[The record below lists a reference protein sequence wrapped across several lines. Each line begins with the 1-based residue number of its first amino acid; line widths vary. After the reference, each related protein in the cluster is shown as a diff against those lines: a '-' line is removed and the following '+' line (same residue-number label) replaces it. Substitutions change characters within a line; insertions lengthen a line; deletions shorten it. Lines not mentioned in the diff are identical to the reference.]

1 MKPIKSILLLFS
13 LFLIFSCQ
21 GTLIN
26 HSEDTDDM
34 MSLDWIL
41 LMKGVGDNMFLIP
54 DVSGSDFNVESC
66 EGYVELNVDTYD
78 EYVGYNCS
86 CNDNYDDECG
96 ECRLTTLH
104 FFRVNSCDGYELCG
118 NISYDCCYEYEIRIY
133 QYDDDGNIINEWD
146 DNGNWIGETEIKYKY
161 KEYLF
166 NEYILLWN
174 DDLSVSYVFPFP
186 PHVEPDFDIVIPS
199 YFPKDRTS
207 DCDNGDC
214 EDVSF
219 FHPNCDTPI
228 DTTMMIGIKSISF
241 EKMGWLNRDFGNS
254 LGYIHYYP
262 LDDYLL
268 TNSSS
273 ESLTNIDLSSY
284 KVIDYQRKE

>member
-1 MKPIKSILLLFS
+1 MKPTKSIYILLS
-13 LFLIFSCQ
+13 LFLIFSCEDNTQ
-21 GTLIN
+21 TN
-26 HSEDTDDM
+26 EHSDDM

-41 LMKGVGDNMFLIP
+41 LMKSVGYESMIESP
-54 DVSGSDFNVESC
+54 DESENHFNVESC

-78 EYVGYNCS
+78 EYVGFNCS

-96 ECRLTTLH
+96 GCRLNTR
-104 FFRVNSCDGYELCG
+104 FVYRVNSCSGYELCEYKG
-118 NISYDCCYEYEIRIY
+118 GSVRPDSQYDCCFETVTTFM
-133 QYDDDGNIINEWD
+133 DDFGNPIEENV
-146 DNGNWIGETEIKYKY
+146 TVYY
-161 KEYLF
+161 YVEYLF

-174 DDLSVSYVFPFP
+174 DDLSVSYVFPSP

-241 EKMGWLNRDFGNS
+241 EKMGWLNRDVGNS

-273 ESLTNIDLSSY
+273 ESLTNIDLSNY
-284 KVIDYQRKE
+284 IIVDYQRKE

>member
-1 MKPIKSILLLFS
+1 MKPTQSILILLS
-13 LFLIFSCQ
+13 LFLTFSCDDDTQ
-21 GTLIN
+21 TN
-26 HSEDTDDM
+26 EDTDDM

-41 LMKGVGDNMFLIP
+41 LKKGVTTNFY
-54 DVSGSDFNVESC
+54 VESC
-66 EGYVELNVDTYD
+66 DGYIECSYYEFYNENNDTYYTYCDMD
-78 EYVGYNCS
+78 EYESYNCK
-86 CNDNYDDECG
+86 CDEYDNECG

-161 KEYLF
+161 MEYLF

-219 FHPNCDTPI
+219 FHPNCDTPL
-228 DTTMMIGIKSISF
+228 DTTMTIGSKSILF
-241 EKMGWLNRDFGNS
+241 EKMGWLNRDVGNS
-254 LGYIHYYP
+254 LGYIHYYQ

-268 TNSSS
+268 TSKIGRASCR
-273 ESLTNIDLSSY
+273 ER
-284 KVIDYQRKE
+284 V